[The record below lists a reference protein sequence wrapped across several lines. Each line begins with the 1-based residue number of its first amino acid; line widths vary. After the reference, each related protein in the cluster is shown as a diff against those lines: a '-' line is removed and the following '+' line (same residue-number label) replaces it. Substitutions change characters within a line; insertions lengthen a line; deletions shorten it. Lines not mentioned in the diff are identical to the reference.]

1 VSRHLVLVG
10 LPGAGKTTVGK
21 LLADR
26 LRTQCVD
33 IDALIVRRMQMPIT
47 RVFGE
52 QGEAKFRAIEAEL
65 MAKVLTEPPTVV
77 VPGGGW
83 AAQPD
88 AMTLAK
94 QTAYVIYLRTNPA
107 TSARRATV
115 DASRPLLMGD
125 DPFEQMR
132 HLLQEREPFYRQAH
146 HEINVEGKPPE
157 RIADELA
164 IVARREAGW

>member
-1 VSRHLVLVG
+1 VKRHLILVG

-21 LLADR
+21 LLAER
-26 LRTQCVD
+26 LQTQRVD

-52 QGEAKFRAIEAEL
+52 VGEATFRALEAEF
-65 MAKVLTEPPTVV
+65 MAKTLAEAPAVV

-83 AAQPD
+83 AAQPN
-88 AMTLAK
+88 AIELAK
-94 QTAYVIYLRTNPA
+94 QNGFLIYLRA
-107 TSARRATV
+107 LARTAAQRATI
-115 DASRPLLMGD
+115 DEGRPLLMTGD
-125 DPFEQMR
+125 PLEGMQR
-132 HLLQEREPFYRQAH
+132 LLKEREPFYLQAN
-146 HEINVEGKPPE
+146 HEINTEGKSAE

>member
-1 VSRHLVLVG
+1 VKRHLILVG

-21 LLADR
+21 LLAER
-26 LRTQCVD
+26 LQTQRVD
-33 IDALIVRRMQMPIT
+33 IDALIVRRMQMPLT

-52 QGEAKFRAIEAEL
+52 IGEPTFRALEAEL
-65 MAKVLTEPPTVV
+65 MARTLVEPPTVV

-88 AMTLAK
+88 AIELAK
-94 QTAYVIYLRTNPA
+94 QAGYIIYLRAHVRTA
-107 TSARRATV
+107 ALRATI
-115 DASRPLLMGD
+115 DEGRPLLMGG
-125 DPFEQMR
+125 DPLAQMVQ
-132 HLLQEREPFYRQAH
+132 LLKEREPYYLQAD
-146 HEINVEGKPPE
+146 HEINTEGKSPE